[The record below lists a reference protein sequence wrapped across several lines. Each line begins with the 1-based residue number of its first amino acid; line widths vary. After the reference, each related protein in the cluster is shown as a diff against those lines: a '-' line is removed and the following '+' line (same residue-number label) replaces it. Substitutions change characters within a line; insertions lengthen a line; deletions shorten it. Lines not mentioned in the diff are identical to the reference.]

1 MTEAH
6 PPETVA
12 PRWLS
17 EAEMAAWL
25 GLVEL
30 FTRLPASLDRQLRE
44 DAGIPHAHY
53 QILAVLSAA
62 QDRALRMSELARTT
76 STSTSRLSHA
86 VAALE
91 VRGWVR
97 RRPCPDDGRG
107 QLAELTDAGTA
118 VLQATAP
125 GHVAHVRSLVFD
137 RLSPSEVDQLAA
149 LTARLLA
156 APEKDGG
163 RPGQRAT

>member
-1 MTEAH
+1 MTGASGAD
-6 PPETVA
+6 A

-17 EAEMAAWL
+17 EAEMSAWL

-30 FTRLPASLDRQLRE
+30 LSRLPASLDRQLRE

-62 QDRALRMSELARTT
+62 QDRGLRMSELARTT

-91 VRGWVR
+91 ARGWVR

-107 QLAELTDAGTA
+107 SLAELTDAGTA
-118 VLQATAP
+118 VLESTAP
-125 GHVAHVRSLVFD
+125 GHVEHVRRLVFD
-137 RLSPSEVDQLAA
+137 RLSAREVDQLSA
-149 LTARLLA
+149 LTAKLLA
-156 APEKDGG
+156 PTELEHEV
-163 RPGQRAT
+163 RP

>member
-1 MTEAH
+1 MTGADR
-6 PPETVA
+6 PGSVA

-17 EAEMAAWL
+17 EPEMTAWL

-30 FTRLPASLDRQLRE
+30 LTRLPASLDRQLRE

-53 QILAVLSAA
+53 QILAVLSGA
-62 QDRALRMSELARTT
+62 QDRALRMSELARAT

-91 VRGWVR
+91 SRGWVR

-118 VLQATAP
+118 VLEATAP

-156 APEKDGG
+156 APETDRA
-163 RPGQRAT
+163 RP

>member
-1 MTEAH
+1 MTGA
-6 PPETVA
+6 PGADA

-25 GLVEL
+25 GLVGV

-53 QILAVLSAA
+53 QILVVLSAA
-62 QDRALRMSELARTT
+62 EDRTLRMSELARMT

-91 VRGWVR
+91 ARGWVR
-97 RRPCPDDGRG
+97 RRPSPDDGRG
-107 QLAELTDAGTA
+107 SLAGLTDAGMA
-118 VLQATAP
+118 VLETTAP
-125 GHVAHVRSLVFD
+125 GHVEHVRRLVFD
-137 RLSPSEVDQLAA
+137 RLDAREVEQLSA
-149 LTARLLA
+149 LTGKLLA
-156 APEKDGG
+156 PTERDA
-163 RPGQRAT
+163 RQA

>member
-1 MTEAH
+1 MTRGDGAR
-6 PPETVA
+6 A

-17 EAEMAAWL
+17 EAEMRAWL
-25 GLVEL
+25 GLVEVL
-30 FTRLPASLDRQLRE
+30 SRLPASLDRQLRE

-91 VRGWVR
+91 ARGWVQ

-107 QLAELTDAGTA
+107 QLAELTDAGAA
-118 VLQATAP
+118 VLEATAP
-125 GHVAHVRSLVFD
+125 GHVEHVRSLVFD
-137 RLSPSEVDQLAA
+137 RLTARDVDQLSA
-149 LTARLLA
+149 LTAKLLGCGKEA
-156 APEKDGG
+156 
-163 RPGQRAT
+163 RQS